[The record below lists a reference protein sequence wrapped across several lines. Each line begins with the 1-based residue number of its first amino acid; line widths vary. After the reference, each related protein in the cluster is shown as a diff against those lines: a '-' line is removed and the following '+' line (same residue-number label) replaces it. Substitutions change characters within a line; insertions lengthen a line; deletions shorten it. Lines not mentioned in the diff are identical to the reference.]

1 MYTLQSNRHGILIVC
16 KDEVPR
22 NTYTIIHTGTYQ
34 ECLSIKAQYAS
45 QISQAKALITR
56 ALETN

>member
-1 MYTLQSNRHGILIVC
+1 MYTAQANRFGIVIVC

-34 ECLSIKAQYAS
+34 ECLEIKAQYLAHIAQS
-45 QISQAKALITR
+45 KSIITR
-56 ALETN
+56 MIGAN

>member
-1 MYTLQSNRHGILIVC
+1 MYSLQSNRHGILIVC

-22 NTYTIIHTGTYQ
+22 NTYTIIHTGSYQ
-34 ECLSIKAQYAS
+34 ECLEIKAKYLT